1 MSDKL
6 KVVWYNGM
14 NVDKVHF
21 EQQERYFERNLN
33 LKTISSFS
41 NLYGVLDL
49 EISSDLLLQGKIGLT
64 KIYFVKDKSF
74 ETSISASTTKQMPNP
89 SSVQSAIDINLDDGT
104 RYQPSA

>member
-1 MSDKL
+1 MSEKL

-49 EISSDLLLQGKIGLT
+49 EISSDLLLQGKLKFLVSLKMARFLT
-64 KIYFVKDKSF
+64 RQIKMNY
-74 ETSISASTTKQMPNP
+74 
-89 SSVQSAIDINLDDGT
+89 QSHL
-104 RYQPSA
+104 R